1 MCGIW
6 AHLKR
11 TKGGAF
17 VTPPRNQMLHRGP
30 DFFGI
35 KEVGET
41 HLLAH
46 SRLHIVGVP
55 GPQPLVDAQGH
66 VLTINGEIYNHRDL
80 ALGTNAKDQQS
91 DCDVVLHVLQ
101 DLDPQHLHRLDGVF
115 AFVLACPDGRFL
127 VARDRIGVNPLY
139 YCVLSDDSILVAS
152 ERKMLTGSGRR
163 IMAFPPGCAMTDRD
177 TDPRRWYYP
186 IDTPPTLVPD
196 LAKIQTLMERAVEKR
211 LMTDQPFGCLLSGG
225 LDSTI
230 VATIASNLLK
240 ERGIVLK
247 TFAVGLRGSPDL
259 AAARAVADHLCTK
272 HYEIV
277 FTLDQALSMV
287 EETVRSVE
295 SVDITTIR
303 ASTAMMLLAQ
313 GIKNVAPDI
322 KMVLSG
328 EGADETWMGYLFWHH
343 APNPTTAHEESVR
356 KLYALHRFDCQRANK
371 SMMRFGLETRV
382 PFLDQDVLDYVMQ
395 IDPSYRIPGGPAPRI
410 EKYLLR
416 TAFAS
421 GRHKVLESV
430 CWRQKE
436 QFSDGVG
443 HALINALRQKGS
455 PSSLPAF
462 AHPPATD
469 EQGFYMS
476 LFAKHFSSDCCANVP
491 CEPWPIPWQPNKDP
505 SGRANQVHARFVQT
519 HRLSKSKRG

>member
-1 MCGIW
+1 
-6 AHLKR
+6 
-11 TKGGAF
+11 
-17 VTPPRNQMLHRGP
+17 
-30 DFFGI
+30 
-35 KEVGET
+35 
-41 HLLAH
+41 
-46 SRLHIVGVP
+46 
-55 GPQPLVDAQGH
+55 
-66 VLTINGEIYNHRDL
+66 
-80 ALGTNAKDQQS
+80 
-91 DCDVVLHVLQ
+91 
-101 DLDPQHLHRLDGVF
+101 
-115 AFVLACPDGRFL
+115 
-127 VARDRIGVNPLY
+127 
-139 YCVLSDDSILVAS
+139 
-152 ERKMLTGSGRR
+152 
-163 IMAFPPGCAMTDRD
+163 
-177 TDPRRWYYP
+177 
-186 IDTPPTLVPD
+186 
-196 LAKIQTLMERAVEKR
+196 MERAVEKR

-395 IDPSYRIPGGPAPRI
+395 IDPSYRIPGGPPSRPGGTRSWRASAGV
-410 EKYLLR
+410 KKSSSR
-416 TAFAS
+416 TAS
-421 GRHKVLESV
+421 GM
-430 CWRQKE
+430 
-436 QFSDGVG
+436 
-443 HALINALRQKGS
+443 
-455 PSSLPAF
+455 P
-462 AHPPATD
+462 
-469 EQGFYMS
+469 
-476 LFAKHFSSDCCANVP
+476 
-491 CEPWPIPWQPNKDP
+491 
-505 SGRANQVHARFVQT
+505 
-519 HRLSKSKRG
+519 